1 MRIEV
6 PGGKYVVAVSGG
18 VDSVVLLDLLR
29 LYPGVKVTVAHFDH
43 GIRDDSH
50 LDRAHVAELAR
61 RYRLPFVYDKG
72 RLGANA
78 SEADAR
84 TARYEFLNKVRLS
97 TESDALVTAHHEN
110 DVLETAI
117 INLLRG
123 TGRKGLSSLTNG
135 EGIIRP
141 LLEVP
146 KSEIIDYAQRHG
158 LVWREDSTNM
168 NTKYLRNRVRLGMV
182 PNWSE
187 QDKRQLL
194 DLSHNMRGLNQE
206 IDEIIHDATSSAAFR
221 EGNSDI
227 GDPSSVNSLNREWF
241 ILLPHAVSRE
251 VIASWLRDQGLRE
264 FDRNTIERLTTA
276 AKTAANGKVIDVV
289 KGYHM
294 HIGSD
299 HLALVSLER

>member
-1 MRIEV
+1 MRIEI

-29 LYPGVKVTVAHFDH
+29 MYPGVKVTVAHFDH
-43 GIRDDSH
+43 GIRTDSH
-50 LDRAHVAELAR
+50 LDRAHVAALAR
-61 RYRLPFVYDKG
+61 RYGLPFVYDKG
-72 RLGANA
+72 QLGPGA
-78 SEADAR
+78 SEAEAR
-84 TARYEFLNKVRLS
+84 RARYEFLTKVQES
-97 TESDALVTAHHEN
+97 TRSDALVTAHHEN

-146 KSEIIDYAQRHG
+146 KSEIIDYARRHG
-158 LVWREDSTNM
+158 LVWREDGTNK
-168 NTKYLRNRVRLGMV
+168 NTKYLRNRIRLDMV

-194 DLSHNMRGLNQE
+194 DISLNMRGLNQE
-206 IDEIIHDATSSAAFR
+206 IDSLITDVTAPSKSDTFRGQTSGS
-221 EGNSDI
+221 
-227 GDPSSVNSLNREWF
+227 SLNREWF
-241 ILLPHAVSRE
+241 ILLPHNVSRE
-251 VIASWLRDQGLRE
+251 VLAGWLRSRGVRE
-264 FDRNTIERLTTA
+264 FDRTTLERLTVA
-276 AKTAANGKVIDVV
+276 AKTAANGKAIDVV

-294 HIGSD
+294 HVGRD
-299 HLALVSLER
+299 DLALKSLER